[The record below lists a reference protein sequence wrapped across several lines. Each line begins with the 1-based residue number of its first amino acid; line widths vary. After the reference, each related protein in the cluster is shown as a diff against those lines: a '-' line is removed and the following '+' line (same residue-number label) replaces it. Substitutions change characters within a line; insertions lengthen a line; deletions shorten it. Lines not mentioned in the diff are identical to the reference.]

1 MNAKANVL
9 LIAGIVAIG
18 SLMSAAHADPGQ
30 MQLPRV
36 EHGQLISP
44 APTPPPPTFPR
55 VEGGWLRV
63 NPNVSVNGGLNP
75 PQVSVQVPL
84 PEKKPQ

>member
-1 MNAKANVL
+1 MNMKANLL
-9 LIAGIVAIG
+9 LIAVAAVG
-18 SLMSAAHADPGQ
+18 SVMATAHAEPDQ

-36 EHGQLISP
+36 ERGQLISP

-63 NPNVSVNGGLNP
+63 NPNVSVSGGLNP